1 MNCSRESSSDITATI
16 RRATV
21 NSTTNGLTVVSREA
35 PHRVCS
41 HPLQKVYFRCALS
54 AVAASPK
61 KQVGRAGSHPNV
73 VRRVRR
79 CQPRGPPVCRWF
91 PPERRKRSLMSMS
104 AQTLTQAR
112 ETLIEAATQRLSLLT
127 QLKEQGR
134 KITELEREV
143 QKLATNFSQAQ
154 QALVDARNEIEALRA
169 QLPDA
174 ATINAYE
181 ALVNYMT
188 APAEVHPALRIA
200 A

>member
-1 MNCSRESSSDITATI
+1 
-16 RRATV
+16 
-21 NSTTNGLTVVSREA
+21 
-35 PHRVCS
+35 
-41 HPLQKVYFRCALS
+41 
-54 AVAASPK
+54 
-61 KQVGRAGSHPNV
+61 
-73 VRRVRR
+73 
-79 CQPRGPPVCRWF
+79 
-91 PPERRKRSLMSMS
+91 MSMS

>member
-1 MNCSRESSSDITATI
+1 
-16 RRATV
+16 
-21 NSTTNGLTVVSREA
+21 
-35 PHRVCS
+35 
-41 HPLQKVYFRCALS
+41 
-54 AVAASPK
+54 
-61 KQVGRAGSHPNV
+61 
-73 VRRVRR
+73 
-79 CQPRGPPVCRWF
+79 
-91 PPERRKRSLMSMS
+91 MSMS

-112 ETLIEAATQRLSLLT
+112 ETLIEAATQKLSLLT

-143 QKLATNFSQAQ
+143 QKLATNYSQAQ
-154 QALVDARNEIEALRA
+154 QSLVDARNEIEALRA

>member
-1 MNCSRESSSDITATI
+1 
-16 RRATV
+16 
-21 NSTTNGLTVVSREA
+21 
-35 PHRVCS
+35 
-41 HPLQKVYFRCALS
+41 
-54 AVAASPK
+54 
-61 KQVGRAGSHPNV
+61 
-73 VRRVRR
+73 
-79 CQPRGPPVCRWF
+79 
-91 PPERRKRSLMSMS
+91 MSMS

-112 ETLIEAATQRLSLLT
+112 EALVAAATQRLALLA

-154 QALVDARNEIEALRA
+154 QSLADARAEIEALRA

-181 ALVNYMT
+181 ALVEFMT
-188 APAEVHPALRIA
+188 APAEVRPELRIA

>member
-1 MNCSRESSSDITATI
+1 M
-16 RRATV
+16 
-21 NSTTNGLTVVSREA
+21 
-35 PHRVCS
+35 
-41 HPLQKVYFRCALS
+41 
-54 AVAASPK
+54 
-61 KQVGRAGSHPNV
+61 
-73 VRRVRR
+73 
-79 CQPRGPPVCRWF
+79 
-91 PPERRKRSLMSMS
+91 MS

-112 ETLIEAATQRLSLLT
+112 ETLIEAATQKLALLT

-181 ALVNYMT
+181 ALVNFMT

>member
-1 MNCSRESSSDITATI
+1 
-16 RRATV
+16 
-21 NSTTNGLTVVSREA
+21 
-35 PHRVCS
+35 
-41 HPLQKVYFRCALS
+41 
-54 AVAASPK
+54 
-61 KQVGRAGSHPNV
+61 
-73 VRRVRR
+73 
-79 CQPRGPPVCRWF
+79 
-91 PPERRKRSLMSMS
+91 MSMS

-112 ETLIEAATQRLSLLT
+112 EVMIAAAEQRLSLLA
-127 QLKEQGR
+127 QIKEQGR

-188 APAEVHPALRIA
+188 APGEVHPQLRIA

>member
-1 MNCSRESSSDITATI
+1 
-16 RRATV
+16 
-21 NSTTNGLTVVSREA
+21 
-35 PHRVCS
+35 
-41 HPLQKVYFRCALS
+41 
-54 AVAASPK
+54 
-61 KQVGRAGSHPNV
+61 
-73 VRRVRR
+73 
-79 CQPRGPPVCRWF
+79 
-91 PPERRKRSLMSMS
+91 MSMS

-112 ETLIEAATQRLSLLT
+112 ETLIEAATQKLSLLT

>member
-1 MNCSRESSSDITATI
+1 
-16 RRATV
+16 
-21 NSTTNGLTVVSREA
+21 
-35 PHRVCS
+35 
-41 HPLQKVYFRCALS
+41 
-54 AVAASPK
+54 
-61 KQVGRAGSHPNV
+61 
-73 VRRVRR
+73 
-79 CQPRGPPVCRWF
+79 
-91 PPERRKRSLMSMS
+91 MSMS

-112 ETLIEAATQRLSLLT
+112 ETLIEAATQKLALLT